1 MAPKALLERADQSA
15 KSARLLLEHG
25 DTGGA
30 TSRAYY
36 AMFDA
41 ARAALVA
48 TGHELTKTHRGLI
61 SAFSL
66 HLVKG
71 GLISIEYSRDL
82 NQAEQLRLI
91 ADYIGDPIERAT
103 ASDIIARADRF
114 VAHIRER
121 LVPEPEP
128 QKARAPE
135 EPARRRDRGPER

>member
-1 MAPKALLERADQSA
+1 MAPKALLERADQAA

-48 TGHELTKTHRGLI
+48 TGHELPKTHRGLI

-82 NQAEQLRLI
+82 NQAERLRLI
-91 ADYIGDPIERAT
+91 ADYIGDPIERPT
-103 ASDIIARADRF
+103 ASEMIDRAERF
-114 VAHIRER
+114 VSNQ
-121 LVPEPEP
+121 EP
-128 QKARAPE
+128 QKAPRTRVPS
-135 EPARRRDRGPER
+135 RHRDRSPQR